1 MNVTI
6 HQPEHIPW
14 LGFFHKI
21 NMADVYVVLDN
32 VQYRRRYFQ
41 NRNKIRTKDGY
52 QWMTVPLEKED
63 RDELLIKDAR
73 IANEDLKWKKR
84 NIENIYHNYC
94 KTPYFKYYW
103 DEFKDIYSKDYLL
116 LAELNFALLSF
127 FFKKLGIKREIQ
139 LTSTLNV
146 SGDKGDLILN
156 ICKALNAETYISGI
170 SGKEYLDL
178 KLFHDAS
185 INVVFQEFHHPI
197 YKQLHEPFI
206 PCMSVI
212 DLLFNHG
219 DKSLD
224 IINGIG
230 VPVMDKVFL

>member
-1 MNVTI
+1 M
-6 HQPEHIPW
+6 PW

-21 NMADVYVVLDN
+21 NMADVFVVLDN

-41 NRNKIRTKDGY
+41 NRNKIRTKNGW
-52 QWMTVPLEKED
+52 QWITVPLEKEN
-63 RDELLIKDAR
+63 RGALLIKDAV
-73 IANEDLKWKKR
+73 IFNDNLNWKRK
-84 NIENIYHNYC
+84 NIESIYYNYC
-94 KTPYFKYYW
+94 KAPYFKYIW
-103 DEFKDIYSKDYLL
+103 DEFNAIYSADYSNLL
-116 LAELNFALLSF
+116 DLNLALIQFIFE
-127 FFKKLGIKREIQ
+127 KLGIKRKIQ
-139 LTSTLNV
+139 LVSTLKA
-146 SGDKGDLILN
+146 SGFKGELIFN
-156 ICKALNAETYISGI
+156 ICKSVGAETYISGI

-178 KLFHDAS
+178 KLFHDAG
-185 INVVFQEFHHPI
+185 INVIFQEFHHPI

-206 PCMSVI
+206 PSMSVI

>member
-1 MNVTI
+1 MKITI
-6 HQPEHIPW
+6 HQPEYMPW

-41 NRNKIRTKDGY
+41 NRNKIRTKKGW
-52 QWMTVPLEKED
+52 QWVTVPLENEN
-63 RDELLIKDAR
+63 RDELLIKDAV
-73 IANEDLKWKKR
+73 IFNGDSKWKNK
-84 NIENIYHNYC
+84 NIESVYHNYC
-94 KTPYFKYYW
+94 KAPYFRWFW
-103 DEFKDIYSKDYLL
+103 DELKDIYSKDYLL
-116 LAELNFALLSF
+116 LVEFNLTLLKF

-139 LTSTLNV
+139 LASTLNV
-146 SGDKGDLILN
+146 LGDKGDLILN

-178 KLFHDAS
+178 KLFNDAG

-197 YKQLHEPFI
+197 YKQLYEPFI